1 MRLLGIVLIWICVSA
16 VSAQTPPGATDISAA
31 DVQQFL
37 QQLPREVASDR
48 PIRVTDVG
56 GYRVG
61 IYGVFRPKASPG
73 NAVLHE
79 TKMTEI
85 YYVLEGG
92 GTLVTGGALREPT
105 ARQRSKN
112 SSMFNVTSAGIAG
125 GVSRQVSKGDIVIIP
140 AGVPHWWSSLD
151 DDVTYLIIRPDPGS
165 EQPLK

>member
-1 MRLLGIVLIWICVSA
+1 MRLLGIVLLWSCVSA
-16 VSAQTPPGATDISAA
+16 VSAQTPLGATDISAA
-31 DVQQFL
+31 DVQKFR
-37 QQLPREVASDR
+37 QQLPRDVVSDR

-73 NAVLHE
+73 NAVFHE

-105 ARQRSKN
+105 ARQMQKTAQRS
-112 SSMFNVTSAGIAG
+112 TSHQPASKE
-125 GVSRQVSKGDIVIIP
+125 VSVAKFPKGT
-140 AGVPHWWSSLD
+140 S
-151 DDVTYLIIRPDPGS
+151 
-165 EQPLK
+165 